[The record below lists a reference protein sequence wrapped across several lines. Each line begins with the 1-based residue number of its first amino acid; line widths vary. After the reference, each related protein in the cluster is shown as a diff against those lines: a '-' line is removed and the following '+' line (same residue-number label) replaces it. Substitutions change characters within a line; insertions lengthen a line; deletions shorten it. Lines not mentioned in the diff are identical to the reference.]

1 MAGVIQFG
9 DAIKFAEIAWTV
21 WQYGWADANNA
32 GKNYLDFGA
41 DVLTLHS
48 SLKHLENAVTRAQQS
63 LHSHGVWD
71 NDSLCGDQDSLMEVV
86 GDYNATLEE
95 CYQLLKDNERYAQT
109 TGPIK
114 NINWNLS
121 IMPEVERLRGRIQ
134 MHTSRIQH
142 VLKPFEIDLFTNIH
156 QELNRRFMSIHKD
169 LRGIRETV
177 DSLLK
182 HQNPS
187 LAREIE
193 QRREKQIRPVE
204 ISDTLLSR
212 LEHMLDRRQSP
223 RLPMLADCFV
233 IHLIRA
239 TQQPQHDPNSFP
251 RRVSVPNY
259 LPFAKCQLLMNR
271 MKGLRELR
279 NPQWSSYWPGYIG
292 GLEEKLSEE
301 YSRIQSQIVAPDTST
316 CNDGMLAF
324 WPEDEPQTE
333 EAPTAPAVE
342 YSCLFQRPLATLS
355 PYIRWREVKLLRHP
369 KSMNRFK
376 IIETFE
382 WNKKQ
387 QSKDSRV
394 LDFDLRSAVL
404 IPLYADPSA
413 PLEIII
419 KANGLPYHYVF
430 LCLQDVLAFQAFITG
445 FKVMDGYMESRAVAK
460 FMIRGTLGPPEDV
473 TIQVWIPRE
482 WTDTDQSV
490 TNEPPDDPIGRRSGH
505 SSSTPSLVERSSGW
519 GGSKYKLQRSQSIP
533 TTGFQPSTLMNGSSS
548 TATSSR
554 RTSSTTHE
562 QCRQPDRQSRSGSIS
577 SHRSTSTS
585 SSGMSYSS
593 RSSQQSV
600 TINGSST
607 GTGYGTIRTRPRSPL
622 LVLFTGPKGPE
633 SRRSIVAITLD
644 KGTVPDWNSCKC
656 ARWPAE
662 CRITALQNEQGRLE
676 AWRFD
681 GDTWDLLRLAVARH
695 GEQRRWDGLIRVSIG
710 FAYPNLRKKFG
721 GAPCKCYKVTEGEVE
736 ACHLQGHQGL
746 LGVVR
751 DFHRRLLTQ
760 YRNQTDSQVDVV
772 NCTSYG

>member
-21 WQYGWADANNA
+21 WQYGWAKANNA
-32 GKNYLDFGA
+32 EGKNYHDFGE

-86 GDYNATLEE
+86 GDYNDTLEE
-95 CYQLLKDNERYAQT
+95 CYLLLKDNTRYAQT

-114 NINWNLS
+114 NIEWNMS

-142 VLKPFEIDLFTNIH
+142 ILKPFEIDLFRNIH
-156 QELNRRFMSIHKD
+156 QELNRRFMSIHRD

-187 LAREIE
+187 LASEIE
-193 QRREKQIRPVE
+193 QRRQKDICSVE
-204 ISDTLLSR
+204 ISDSLLDR
-212 LEHMLDRRQSP
+212 LEHILDRRQST
-223 RLPMLADCFV
+223 RLSMMADCFL
-233 IHLIRA
+233 IHLRRA
-239 TQQPQHDPNSFP
+239 TLQPQHNLSVP
-251 RRVSVPNY
+251 VPNY

-271 MKGLRELR
+271 MKRLHELR

-301 YSRIQSQIVAPDTST
+301 YSRVQSQIVVPDTST
-316 CNDGMLAF
+316 CNDEMLAF
-324 WPEDEPQTE
+324 WPEDEPQAAE
-333 EAPTAPAVE
+333 VPTAPAVE
-342 YSCLFQRPLATLS
+342 YTCLFQGPLATLS
-355 PYIRWREVKLLRHP
+355 PYICWREVKLLRHP
-369 KSMNRFK
+369 KSMDRFK
-376 IIETFE
+376 VIETFE
-382 WNKKQ
+382 WNKQ
-387 QSKDSRV
+387 QRSTDSRV

-404 IPLYADPSA
+404 IPLYADPTA

-419 KANGLPYHYVF
+419 KANGLPHHYVF
-430 LCLQDVLAFQAFITG
+430 LCLQDILAFQAFITG
-445 FKVMDGYMESRAVAK
+445 FKVMDGYMDQVYDTWD
-460 FMIRGTLGPPEDV
+460 FGTPEDV

-482 WTDTDQSV
+482 WTDTDESA
-490 TNEPPDDPIGRRSGH
+490 TNEPPDDPMGRGSGH
-505 SSSTPSLVERSSGW
+505 SSSTPSLVQRSSGW
-519 GGSKYKLQRSQSIP
+519 SGSKYKLQRSQSIP
-533 TTGFQPSTLMNGSSS
+533 TTGFEPSTLTNGSSS

-562 QCRQPDRQSRSGSIS
+562 QCRQPDRQSRPGSIS
-577 SHRSTSTS
+577 SHRSTTTS

-593 RSSQQSV
+593 LSSQQSV
-600 TINGSST
+600 TVNGSST

-656 ARWPAE
+656 ARWPTE
-662 CRITALQNEQGRLE
+662 CRITALQNERGRLE

-710 FAYPNLRKKFG
+710 FAYPDLRSKFG

-736 ACHLQGHQGL
+736 TCHLQGHQGL
-746 LGVVR
+746 LGVMR

-760 YRNQTDSQVDVV
+760 YRNQTDSQVDVI

>member
-156 QELNRRFMSIHKD
+156 QELNRRFMSIHRD

-204 ISDTLLSR
+204 ISDTLLS
-212 LEHMLDRRQSP
+212 
-223 RLPMLADCFV
+223 
-233 IHLIRA
+233 
-239 TQQPQHDPNSFP
+239 
-251 RRVSVPNY
+251 
-259 LPFAKCQLLMNR
+259 R

-342 YSCLFQRPLATLS
+342 YSCL
-355 PYIRWREVKLLRHP
+355 WRLCHLTYAGE
-369 KSMNRFK
+369 
-376 IIETFE
+376 
-382 WNKKQ
+382 
-387 QSKDSRV
+387 RV

-482 WTDTDQSV
+482 WTDTDQSA

-533 TTGFQPSTLMNGSSS
+533 TTGFQPSTLTNGSSS

-600 TINGSST
+600 TVNGSST

-710 FAYPNLRKKFG
+710 FAYPDLRKKFG